1 MNIILLTFG
10 GGDKRY
16 HDAKDRLVKQA
27 EEFGLFNK
35 IIGYTEQDLIYK
47 YPEFWN
53 KHSNFI
59 LNNKR
64 GYGYWIWKSYII
76 LDILKTLNEN
86 DILVYLDCGCEIN
99 ITDESKNRFLEYIN
113 IVKEHNNLLF
123 HLEDKHK
130 EIHWNK
136 LDLLIHMNFIKFYSV
151 KEGALGYEFDQKLF
165 KSQAES
171 GMQFYKKCDKN
182 IKLLEESCEICSN
195 YHLIDDTISYQ
206 IGFREFKEFIE
217 HRHDQSVLSLL
228 FKKYD
233 YMTVLD
239 ETYPPTM
246 IGDKKRYPIWAIRN
260 YSSESKIKYD

>member
-35 IIGYTEQDLIYK
+35 IIGYTEQDLIDK

-136 LDLLIHMNFIKFYSV
+136 FIN
-151 KEGALGYEFDQKLF
+151 
-165 KSQAES
+165 
-171 GMQFYKKCDKN
+171 M
-182 IKLLEESCEICSN
+182 
-195 YHLIDDTISYQ
+195 
-206 IGFREFKEFIE
+206 
-217 HRHDQSVLSLL
+217 
-228 FKKYD
+228 
-233 YMTVLD
+233 
-239 ETYPPTM
+239 
-246 IGDKKRYPIWAIRN
+246 
-260 YSSESKIKYD
+260 SS